1 MTLTNPISNTSLRPP
16 PPRYRSPTS
25 NVEHP
30 HSSLSSLNDSSTSN
44 QQSKTTTTTNNNSS
58 SGFDR
63 EFSRLLYGKDVG
75 RTRRKKPKRKA
86 FSDPVK

>member
-1 MTLTNPISNTSLRPP
+1 LTLTNPISNTSHRPP

-25 NVEHP
+25 NVEH
-30 HSSLSSLNDSSTSN
+30 SSLSSLNDSSTSN
-44 QQSKTTTTTNNNSS
+44 QQLKTTTTHNNTSS

-86 FSDPVK
+86 FSDPIK

>member
-1 MTLTNPISNTSLRPP
+1 LTLTNPISNTSLRPP

-25 NVEHP
+25 NVEHS

-44 QQSKTTTTTNNNSS
+44 QQSKTTTNNNHSS

-75 RTRRKKPKRKA
+75 RTRHKKPKRKA